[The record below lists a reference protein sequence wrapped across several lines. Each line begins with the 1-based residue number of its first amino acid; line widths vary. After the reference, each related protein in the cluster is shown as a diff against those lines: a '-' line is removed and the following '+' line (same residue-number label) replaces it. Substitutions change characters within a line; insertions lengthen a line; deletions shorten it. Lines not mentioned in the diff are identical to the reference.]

1 MTNTKRKNLFKKKTR
16 KTKNQNLSKNKNLKK
31 YTSKKK
37 KKQIIK
43 KQGGAWG
50 KSDDSYPIFYTQ
62 NAVDQIK
69 IIGIDNEK
77 IIRDILL
84 NSFPKTIKKDGK
96 EYLEFEKNNIII
108 ITNIDR
114 SKQTNI
120 ITIYKKVVPSS
131 SGQAQSQAQAQET
144 TSKLQFSKKALEIMQ
159 QENLSEQKIINIL
172 KSVQPIEAYP
182 GPDGVPRFA
191 YIKDKYS
198 IITNYEVTVIITI
211 NVKQSEQFFS
221 SSGASS
227 SRNIPVKIDENA
239 EYCRL
244 VPGSIYG
251 SYRST
256 ISQPYNTHEVL
267 DREGSRVH
275 NSKSKN
281 SYAIDCARCAAA
293 YAGFAAGTSSLTE
306 LQQYAVANN
315 GTSFSYFDKWL
326 QENSSSKET
335 APKLYALAPNYLR
348 KYDGCISAAARD
360 FFNELLNENEQALA
374 AFVKEHST
382 GHYFNVA
389 KQAHSVDPKQH
400 VWYIDPQT
408 FKGPGNYTIAQALQ
422 YYTRK
427 DSKDPI
433 INVLVVLIPEQA
445 KNKWLSEYVVPANY
459 NNPRHGWW
467 TKQGWT
473 DK

>member
-1 MTNTKRKNLFKKKTR
+1 MTNKKRKSKILSRKLPTQKHTNKKT
-16 KTKNQNLSKNKNLKK
+16 Q
-31 YTSKKK
+31 

-43 KQGGAWG
+43 KRGGAWG
-50 KSDDSYPIFYTQ
+50 KPDNFNPISYTQ

-69 IIGIDNEK
+69 LIGIDNENV
-77 IIRDILL
+77 IRDILD
-84 NSFPKTIKKDGK
+84 NSFPKIIKKDGK
-96 EYLEFEKNNIII
+96 DYLEFEKNNIII
-108 ITNIDR
+108 ITDNDR
-114 SKQTNI
+114 LKQTNI
-120 ITIYKKVVPSS
+120 ITIYKKVVPYSS
-131 SGQAQSQAQAQET
+131 TQSVRQPQLQPQQQTKET
-144 TSKLQFSKKALEIMQ
+144 TNNLQFSKKALEIME
-159 QENLSEQKIINIL
+159 QENLTEGKIMNIL
-172 KSVQPIEAYP
+172 KSVQPINAYP

-198 IITNYEVTVIITI
+198 IITNYEVTAVITI
-211 NVKQSEQFFS
+211 NVKQDKQIFFS
-221 SSGASS
+221 SSASS
-227 SRNIPVKIDENA
+227 SRDVPVEIDENA

-315 GTSFSYFDKWL
+315 GTSFAYFDTWL
-326 QENSSSKET
+326 RENSSSRET
-335 APKLYALAPNYLR
+335 SPKLYALAPNYLR

-360 FFNELLNENEQALA
+360 FFNKLLDENEQALA

-389 KQAHSVDPKQH
+389 KQSRLVDPKQH
-400 VWYIDPQT
+400 VWYVDPQS

-433 INVLVVLIPEQA
+433 VNVLVVLIPEQA

-459 NNPRHGWW
+459 NNPKHGWW
-467 TKQGWT
+467 TK
-473 DK
+473 

>member
-1 MTNTKRKNLFKKKTR
+1 MTNTKRKNLFKK
-16 KTKNQNLSKNKNLKK
+16 LSKKK
-31 YTSKKK
+31 STNKKK
-37 KKQIIK
+37 KKLCTNKQRQKKQTIK

-50 KSDDSYPIFYTQ
+50 KPDDSDLISYTQ

-69 IIGIDNEK
+69 LIGIDNEK
-77 IIRDILL
+77 VIRNILH
-84 NSFPKTIKKDGK
+84 NSFPKIIKKDGK

-108 ITNIDR
+108 ITEIDR

-131 SGQAQSQAQAQET
+131 SRQIQPQAKQET
-144 TSKLQFSKKALEIMQ
+144 TSNLQFSKKTLEIMQ

-221 SSGASS
+221 SSRASS
-227 SRNIPVKIDENA
+227 SKDVSVKIDENA

-244 VPGSIYG
+244 VPSSIYG

-267 DREGSRVH
+267 DREGTRVH

-293 YAGFAAGTSSLTE
+293 YSGFAAGTNSLTE

-315 GTSFSYFDKWL
+315 GTSFAYFDKWL
-326 QENSSSKET
+326 QENSSSGET

-360 FFNELLNENEQALA
+360 FFNKLLDENEQALA
-374 AFVKEHST
+374 AFVKEHSL

-400 VWYIDPQT
+400 VWYVDPQT

-427 DSKDPI
+427 DSTDPI
-433 INVLVVLIPEQA
+433 LNVLVVLIPEQA

-459 NNPRHGWW
+459 NNPKHGWW
-467 TKQGWT
+467 TKQG
-473 DK
+473 